1 MHALHKRD
9 TFVKCG
15 NSREGDLEYYSPFT
29 MWSLQKNKA
38 IMKKPP
44 PPTIYKKQKCHGGGV
59 AIAENSP
66 PFG

>member
-29 MWSLQKNKA
+29 MWSLQKKQA
-38 IMKKPP
+38 IIKKPP
-44 PPTIYKKQKCHGGGV
+44 Y
-59 AIAENSP
+59 P
-66 PFG
+66 PFTENNMPMGG